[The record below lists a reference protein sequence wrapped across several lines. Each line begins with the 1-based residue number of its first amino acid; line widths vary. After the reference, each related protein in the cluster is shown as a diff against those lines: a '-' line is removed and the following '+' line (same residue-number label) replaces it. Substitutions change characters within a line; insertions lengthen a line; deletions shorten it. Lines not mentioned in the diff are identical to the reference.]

1 MTDQFSDRPER
12 PGVCHLRPHSLFLCS
27 LLLELNHT
35 DGHVCAELAGWG
47 MSSLCVMVIN
57 P

>member
-1 MTDQFSDRPER
+1 VTDQFSDRPER